1 MNVTDEITLLS
12 QFPLFASLNPSCI
25 RELAGKLETNSYKS
39 GEKIFNKDD
48 YGSSMYI
55 IKSGQ
60 VKISTTALQGDEVI
74 LAILGDGDF
83 FGELSLL
90 DECPRSA
97 NVTALEATT
106 ALCLQRNDFLD
117 TILKE
122 PQVVIEM
129 LAALSQR
136 LRHTNLLLEDA
147 VFLGLPTRLAKRLLE
162 LGRGHGAETGKGLEI
177 DLHLTIQDLE
187 KTIASNQESIY
198 RLLGLFEDR
207 GLISMDKHRIRIPH
221 PKEFAKFT

>member
-1 MNVTDEITLLS
+1 MNVSEEVTLLS
-12 QFPLFASLNPSCI
+12 QFPLFASLDASYL
-25 RELAGKLETNSYKS
+25 RELAGKLDTRSFKKDER
-39 GEKIFNKDD
+39 IFNKDD
-48 YGSSMYI
+48 AGSTMYI

-60 VKISTTALQGDEVI
+60 VKITTTAQQGEEII
-74 LAILGDGDF
+74 LAILSNGDF

-97 NVTALEATT
+97 SVTALEESTI
-106 ALCLQRNDFLD
+106 LCLQRSDFLD
-117 TILKE
+117 TIRTE
-122 PQVVIEM
+122 PRVVIAI

-147 VFLGLPTRLAKRLLE
+147 VFLGLPARLAKRLLE
-162 LGRGHGAETGKGLEI
+162 LGQGHGAKTGKGLEI
-177 DLHLTIQDLE
+177 DLHLTLQDLE